1 MRARISSP
9 LIPKLW
15 AIHNRLSHSDTLTV
29 VGLSLCPFIFWGRY
43 YWGSEGES
51 EGRGTVI
58 LLEALKELGRHPQV
72 WLRRGR
78 AMVQAVNCQL
88 LNAEARFRALWDL
101 WWAEWHWDRVFSEF
115 FGFPCQYHSTVAL
128 QPRIIWGMNICPS
141 TMTVWLNF
149 VNFPCK
155 WASLSTLCRKL
166 NFLPLSIS
174 E

>member
-29 VGLSLCPFIFWGRY
+29 VGLSLCPFIFWGWY

-58 LLEALKELGRHPQV
+58 LLEALKELGRHSQV

-78 AMVQAVNCQL
+78 AMVQAVNCRL
-88 LNAEARFRALWDL
+88 LTAEARVRALINPCGICGGQSGTGIGFSPSSSVFPVNIIPPSLFNLVSSGGWIYVRQL
-101 WWAEWHWDRVFSEF
+101 WRY
-115 FGFPCQYHSTVAL
+115 C
-128 QPRIIWGMNICPS
+128 
-141 TMTVWLNF
+141 
-149 VNFPCK
+149 
-155 WASLSTLCRKL
+155 
-166 NFLPLSIS
+166 
-174 E
+174 